1 MNMKKRLFY
10 LLIAWL
16 LCLSNA
22 MADDLFI
29 SNVTVPK
36 GGTADLPVNFSF
48 TSTTDKVGFTFS
60 LGLPSGIS
68 LQVDGDGDPVYEKG
82 SSINKFNIVCTGS
95 NFAGQPQNEN
105 TKISGTEGT
114 LLTLHLVADNS
125 LAPGTQHV
133 VNVTKCTFQQKE
145 NGSVTDINMDDFTF
159 NVTIEAAADGRVVLN
174 ETSTTAPEAATEVNV
189 RVLRTIN
196 ANTWSTICLPFAMSE
211 TQVKTAFGD
220 DVELGDF
227 SGCDATTDADD
238 NVTAME
244 VKFVPVTAMEAN
256 HPYIIKAS
264 SSVDNF
270 IVDGVNISPE
280 AEPSVDKDELKT
292 KMGGKW
298 YYFYNSFIGTYVN
311 NTVVPNQCL
320 FLNANNFVYS
330 KGLTKMKA
338 FRAYFN
344 FYYILPEVE
353 DLAGSRGISMSI
365 GNGDG
370 NTTRIENA
378 DFLPIQNGHVYS
390 LSGQYLGERQN
401 LGRLPN
407 GIYIIDGKKEVVK

>member
-1 MNMKKRLFY
+1 
-10 LLIAWL
+10 
-16 LCLSNA
+16 
-22 MADDLFI
+22 MADNIIIND
-29 SNVTVPK
+29 VTVAQ
-36 GGTADLPVNFSF
+36 GGTVDLTVKYSF

-82 SSINKFNIVCTGS
+82 SSIDKLNIVCTGS
-95 NFAGQPQNEN
+95 NFAGQPQNGSA
-105 TKISGTEGT
+105 KISGTEGT

-125 LAPGTQHV
+125 LTPGTQHV
-133 VNVTKCTFQQKE
+133 VNVTKCTFQQKVD
-145 NGSVTDINMDDFTF
+145 GSVKDINIPDFTF
-159 NVTIEAAADGRVVLN
+159 NVTIGEPADTRVVLD
-174 ETSTTAPEAATEVNV
+174 ETSTTAPTPETGVDV
-189 RVLRTIN
+189 RVKRTIN

-244 VKFVPVTAMEAN
+244 VKFVQVTAMEAN
-256 HPYIIKAS
+256 HPYIIKVS

-270 IVDGVNISPE
+270 IVDGIDISPKE
-280 AEPSVDKDELKT
+280 ELSVDKDELKT

-311 NTVVPNQCL
+311 NTEVPNQCL

-344 FYYILPEVE
+344 FYYILPEV
-353 DLAGSRGISMSI
+353 DDSPASSRGISMSI

-370 NTTRIENA
+370 NTTRIDNA
-378 DFLPIQNGHVYS
+378 DFLPIRNGHVYS
-390 LSGQYLGERQN
+390 ISGQYLGERQN
-401 LGRLPN
+401 LGRLPK
-407 GIYIIDGKKEVVK
+407 GVYIIDGKKEVVK